1 MYLLNTDLGTWAW
14 HGQWCGASLCPPDV
28 SVGLCQQ
35 GLTQEQLNRP
45 LVTDTMQLI
54 KALAT
59 CKGDLTG
66 QSTQTD
72 ECSGQ
77 RPSGGHHDKG
87 QGSC

>member
-1 MYLLNTDLGTWAW
+1 MYLLNTDLGTWAR

-35 GLTQEQLNRP
+35 DLTQEQLFRP
-45 LVTDTMQLI
+45 HVTDTVQLT
-54 KALAT
+54 KDFAT

-72 ECSGQ
+72 E
-77 RPSGGHHDKG
+77 
-87 QGSC
+87 